1 MPNYSL
7 TEIEA
12 QSRKAARGAGYEWGE
27 ADDLSKGVRWL
38 CANGHNGMQILLD
51 LLHDIDGRTKECR
64 PTPALFN
71 GEYQA
76 EVCGLSLGC
85 TLSDR
90 GADVL
95 DGITI
100 NANILCPMIA
110 LAILGNSL
118 HDTAMHVVTDHG
130 TAVICI
136 SSAEFDGS
144 FDTTQAMRF
153 EKVALPVKLKREKMV
168 HIETGLWAAVNVFAH
183 RTYVPATEE
192 SRLKG
197 AG

>member
-7 TEIEA
+7 TEIET
-12 QSRKAARGAGYEWGE
+12 QSRKAARGAGYVWGE

-38 CANGHNGMQILLD
+38 CANGHDGMQILLG
-51 LLHDIDGRTKECR
+51 LLQDIDGRTDECR
-64 PTPALFN
+64 PTPALFR
-71 GEYQA
+71 GEQQV

-85 TLSDR
+85 ALSDR
-90 GADVL
+90 GAGTL

-100 NANILCPMIA
+100 NANVLCPMIA

-118 HDTAMHVVTDHG
+118 RDCAIHVTTDSG
-130 TAVICI
+130 TAIV
-136 SSAEFDGS
+136 STSYAS
-144 FDTTQAMRF
+144 FGGTLENTQTMRF
-153 EKVALPVKLKREKMV
+153 EKVELPDSTTSEKMTHV
-168 HIETGLWAAVNVFAH
+168 DPELWSAVNVYAH

>member
-7 TEIEA
+7 TEIET

-38 CANGHNGMQILLD
+38 CANGQDGMRVLLS
-51 LLHDIDGRTKECR
+51 LLEDIDDRTYECR

-71 GEYQA
+71 GERQA

-90 GADVL
+90 GADAL
-95 DGITI
+95 DQITI
-100 NANILCPMIA
+100 NANVLCPMIA
-110 LAILGNSL
+110 LAVLGNSL
-118 HDTAMHVVTDHG
+118 RDCAMRISTDDS
-130 TAVICI
+130 TAVVFT
-136 SSAEFDGS
+136 SSAEFEGTFES
-144 FDTTQAMRF
+144 TQTMRF
-153 EKVALPVKLKREKMV
+153 EKVALPEKTEVSNMTHV
-168 HIETGLWAAVNVFAH
+168 DPELWAAVNVYAH